1 MRKNDFLF
9 TSESVTE
16 GHPDKIADQISD
28 SVLDFILR
36 YDLETSRAR
45 VACETLVDVD
55 QKGNSRVVVG
65 GEITT
70 TTQINENLDT
80 IVKRIVKDIGYV
92 DPKMGFDYH
101 LLIVDSTITTQS
113 PDISQGV
120 NKGGAGDQGMMFGHA
135 TNETQEYMPLPIV
148 LAHNLARRLAE
159 VRKSGEIP
167 DLWPDG
173 KTQVTVEYANR
184 KPRRVHTVVIAAQ
197 NNWYSDS
204 TQENRKLVSKFK
216 SLIKDKVI
224 TPVCGEYIDDKTIYH
239 INSTGKF
246 REGGPKA
253 DAGLTGRKII
263 VDTYGGWVPHG
274 GGCFSGKDPSK
285 VDRSANYAARYV
297 AKNIVAAGLADE
309 CVIQLAYT
317 IGIAEPVSININ
329 TGGTGKISDGRILG
343 LVQKY
348 FDLTP
353 NGIIEQLHLVS
364 PIYQKTAAY
373 GHFGRNDT
381 DFSWEKTDKADL
393 LRTKTGL

>member
-167 DLWPDG
+167 DLWPDD